1 MTTIPDLCQTLQRLM
16 TTRADELGKETG
28 FIQRQRQVSASG
40 FAQTVVFGG
49 LGQPAGT
56 RKELHQSAIRAGMQV
71 SMQGLDQRFGLK
83 GVDFM
88 RRLLEAGMREMVVSE
103 EEKRILPHFN
113 GVYLSDCTQIRW
125 GEAGVKVGVRLEL
138 QQGQVR
144 PVLMDLKSNDQ
155 QASVVDEALP
165 AGALHLGDLGFFK
178 LARFKRWTDEGV
190 YWLSRF
196 KTGTRLFTLA
206 GEPLDL
212 KSHLTGS
219 EPIRLAVKV
228 GGRQEVTAILLAAPL
243 TAQAREKRQAR
254 LQEQARLDQRP
265 LSQQQLDLAEWTI
278 YLTNIPNL
286 TFAMAFILARTRWQI
301 ELLFKLWKSHAK
313 IMTSRS
319 ADPIRQQVEGYA
331 RLLGVLIAHWMLL
344 VSGWHYDCLG
354 AVDAL
359 RILRTHIP
367 LLQRAF
373 RLTSLFTQVFRYLAD
388 DLQSATP
395 FSKRRKHPLAF
406 QLWHEFNCLYA

>member
-1 MTTIPDLCQTLQRLM
+1 MTTIPELCQSLQKLM
-16 TTRADELGKETG
+16 TTTADQLGKETG
-28 FIQRQRQVSASG
+28 FIQRQRQVSGSG

-49 LGQPAGT
+49 LGQPDGT
-56 RKELHQSAIRAGMQV
+56 RKELHQSAVRAGMQV
-71 SMQGLDQRFGLK
+71 SVQGLDQRFTLK
-83 GVDFM
+83 AVDFM
-88 RRLLEAGMREMVVSE
+88 RRLLEVGMQEMVVSE
-103 EEKRILPHFN
+103 EQTSILPHFE
-113 GVYLSDCTQIRW
+113 GIYVTDCSQVRW

-138 QQGQVR
+138 QQGQLR
-144 PVLMDLKSNDQ
+144 AVLMDLKTNDQ
-155 QASVVDEALP
+155 KASVVDEALP
-165 AGALHLGDLGFFK
+165 AGALQLSDLGFFK

-196 KTGTRLFTLA
+196 KAGIRLFTLA

-219 EPIRLAVKV
+219 QPIRLEVKV
-228 GGRQEVTAILLAAPL
+228 GVRQQVTAILLAAPL
-243 TAQAREKRQAR
+243 PAETREKRQVR
-254 LQEQARLDQRP
+254 LKEQARLDQRP
-265 LSQQQLDLAEWTI
+265 LSQQQLELAEWTI

-331 RLLGVLIAHWMLL
+331 RLLAVLIAHWMLL
-344 VSGWHYDCLG
+344 VSGWHSDCLS

-373 RLTSLFTQVFRYLAD
+373 RRVSLFAQVFRHLREDIRLA
-388 DLQSATP
+388 SP
-395 FSKRRKHPLAF
+395 FSRRRKHPLAF
-406 QLWHEFNCLYA
+406 QLWQEFNLLYA